1 MRKRMTLLWS
11 AAITVGLIGAT
22 LTLAQEPPAEG
33 EKADAPP
40 KMPRV
45 ERMFNVI
52 DADKDGVISKEEF
65 QSHFE
70 NMPMQAGMGRGG
82 FPQGPRFNGR
92 GAQGFQRGGPGMPG
106 RGYGRGPMMGQGP
119 MQYGG
124 PPMFEPGPQSGFQRG
139 GPGMPGRGYGRGP
152 MMGQGPMQYG
162 GPPMFG
168 PGPQGGFQRG
178 GPDAMQGPR
187 EDRGPRNDARGSRG
201 DMPTQSY

>member
-11 AAITVGLIGAT
+11 AVMTVGLFGVA
-22 LTLAQEPPAEG
+22 LAQEPPAEG

-82 FPQGPRFNGR
+82 FPQGPRFDGR
-92 GAQGFQRGGPGMPG
+92 GPYAYGRQFGFQRGGP
-106 RGYGRGPMMGQGP
+106 GRGPMMGQGP
-119 MQYGG
+119 MQ
-124 PPMFEPGPQSGFQRG
+124 
-139 GPGMPGRGYGRGP
+139 
-152 MMGQGPMQYG
+152 
-162 GPPMFG
+162 
-168 PGPQGGFQRG
+168 
-178 GPDAMQGPR
+178 
-187 EDRGPRNDARGSRG
+187 
-201 DMPTQSY
+201 